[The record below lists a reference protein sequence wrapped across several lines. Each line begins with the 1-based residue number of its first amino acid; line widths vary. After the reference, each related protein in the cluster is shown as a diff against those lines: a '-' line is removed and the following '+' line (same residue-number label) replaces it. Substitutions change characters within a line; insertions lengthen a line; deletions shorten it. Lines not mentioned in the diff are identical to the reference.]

1 MTKKQIPNPDGP
13 KVKIGDQVKITEGE
27 FIGYVGE
34 VVGFVQGFKN
44 WIKFVKITRED
55 GKVTILEVKDLTIE
69 LFKIVQQVVKSGIFK
84 RIAAWFKK
92 VFGRKNK
99 KKKKDKDN

>member
-13 KVKIGDQVKITEGE
+13 KLKIGDKVKITEGE
-27 FIGYVGE
+27 FIGFIGE
-34 VVGFVQGFKN
+34 VVGFVNGFKN
-44 WIKFVKITRED
+44 WVKFVKIARED
-55 GKVTILEVKDLTIE
+55 GKVTILEVKYLTIE
-69 LFKIVQQVVKSGIFK
+69 LFKIVQEVVKSGIFK

-99 KKKKDKDN
+99 KKNKDK